1 MAVWVLPEEMR
12 VRMAVGDG
20 IGRAMRDRYPP
31 QTSESLPAQMREL
44 LGRLEPAGVPAISGG
59 ADDDGRR
66 AARIVALTMGL
77 LFSLIFVLH
86 AMSS

>member
-1 MAVWVLPEEMR
+1 MWVLPEEMR

-20 IGRAMRDRYPP
+20 IGRALRDRYPP
-31 QTSESLPAQMREL
+31 QGSESLPAQMREL
-44 LGRLEPAGVPAISGG
+44 LGRLDGAGVAAVSRG
-59 ADDDGRR
+59 ADEDGRR

>member
-1 MAVWVLPEEMR
+1 MWVLPEEMR

-31 QTSESLPAQMREL
+31 QSSESLPDQMREL
-44 LGRLEPAGVPAISGG
+44 LGRLDCASVPAVSRG
-59 ADDDGRR
+59 ADEDGRR

>member
-1 MAVWVLPEEMR
+1 MWVLPEEMR

-31 QTSESLPAQMREL
+31 QSSESLPDQMSEL
-44 LGRLEPAGVPAISGG
+44 LGRLECASVPAVSRG
-59 ADDDGRR
+59 ADEDGRR
-66 AARIVALTMGL
+66 AARILALTMGL

>member
-1 MAVWVLPEEMR
+1 
-12 VRMAVGDG
+12 
-20 IGRAMRDRYPP
+20 
-31 QTSESLPAQMREL
+31 MREL
-44 LGRLEPAGVPAISGG
+44 LGRLDCASVPAVSRG
-59 ADDDGRR
+59 ADEDGRR